1 MARRPLPTSAPTRE
15 PVQDR
20 TLERLVQHVG
30 ELAAVDAVLILT
42 VDAASATIERSAGWF
57 GAEGAHARVET
68 LGGGPLDARGQDLIH
83 TVLEAEQPTVLER
96 LDAWDAARELP
107 ALAVAA
113 IGPERAR
120 SLWRAYRGAS
130 VVACP
135 LRGVNRE
142 PLGVLVAASLDP
154 DRPLG
159 RSRASAMKSVC
170 ELSAMTLRER
180 RVAHALTLGFVPEP
194 LPELP
199 GYETGLLYA
208 PVLNDPA
215 GGDIYGA
222 WSLPGGELAV
232 VVGDVAGKGVETAAL
247 SSMVRFFV
255 EARSWDCD
263 SSAAVLEQT
272 NAMLLERLPE
282 DTFVTAFLALLSAE
296 GLRYCNAGH
305 LSPLHASHAG
315 VRELPGHGVPLG
327 VESTPG
333 YLELERRLD
342 PGDLLFAYTDG
353 LIEARREGETF
364 GTGRLARLVEEQASS
379 LSPEQ
384 LVRRVHDEVS
394 AWADRLADD
403 ALALA
408 LRRQDPAAVRSA

>member
-1 MARRPLPTSAPTRE
+1 MARSPLSTSAPTRE

-20 TLERLVQHVG
+20 TLERLVQHVR

-42 VDAASATIERSAGWF
+42 VDATRAAIERSAGWF
-57 GAEGAHARVET
+57 GAEGSRARVET
-68 LGGGPLDARGQDLIH
+68 LGGGPLDARGQDLLE
-83 TVLEAEQPTVLER
+83 TVLEAEQPLVLER

-107 ALAVAA
+107 ALSVGA

-120 SLWRAYRGAS
+120 SLWRAYRGSS
-130 VVACP
+130 VLACT
-135 LRGVNRE
+135 LRGVDRQ

-154 DRPLG
+154 DSALA
-159 RSRASAMKSVC
+159 RSGPSALESVC
-170 ELSAMTLRER
+170 ELAAMTLRER

-222 WSLPGGELAV
+222 WSMPGGELAV

-272 NAMLLERLPE
+272 NAMLLERLPA
-282 DTFVTAFLALLSAE
+282 DTFVTAFLALLSSE

-305 LSPLHASHAG
+305 LPPLHLSHTG

-327 VESTPG
+327 VESKPG

-353 LIEARREGETF
+353 LVEARREREIF
-364 GTGRLARLVEEQASS
+364 GTGRLTRLVEEQASS

-384 LVRRVHDEVS
+384 LVRRVHGEVS
-394 AWADRLADD
+394 RWADRLADD

-408 LRRQDPAAVRSA
+408 LRREDPAAVRSA

>member
-1 MARRPLPTSAPTRE
+1 M
-15 PVQDR
+15 
-20 TLERLVQHVG
+20 QHVR

-42 VDAASATIERSAGWF
+42 VDAARAAIERSAGWF
-57 GAEGAHARVET
+57 GAEGSRARVET
-68 LGGGPLDARGQDLIH
+68 LGGGPLDARGQDLLE
-83 TVLEAEQPTVLER
+83 TVLEAEQPLVLER

-107 ALAVAA
+107 ALSVGA

-120 SLWRAYRGAS
+120 SLWRAYRGSS
-130 VVACP
+130 VLACT
-135 LRGVNRE
+135 LRGVDRQ
-142 PLGVLVAASLDP
+142 PLGVLVAASLDT
-154 DRPLG
+154 DSALA
-159 RSRASAMKSVC
+159 RSGSSALESVC
-170 ELSAMTLRER
+170 ELAAMTLRER

-222 WSLPGGELAV
+222 WSMPGGELAV

-272 NAMLLERLPE
+272 NAMLLERLPA
-282 DTFVTAFLALLSAE
+282 DTFVTAFLALLSSE

-305 LSPLHASHAG
+305 LPPLHLSHTG

-353 LIEARREGETF
+353 LVEARREREIF
-364 GTGRLARLVEEQASS
+364 GTGRLTRLVEEQAWC

-384 LVRRVHDEVS
+384 LVRRVHGEVS
-394 AWADRLADD
+394 RWADRLADD

-408 LRRQDPAAVRSA
+408 LRREDHAAVRSA

>member
-1 MARRPLPTSAPTRE
+1 MARSPLSTSAPARE

-20 TLERLVQHVG
+20 TLERLVQHVR

-42 VDAASATIERSAGWF
+42 VDPARAAIERSAGWF
-57 GAEGAHARVET
+57 GAEGSRARVET
-68 LGGGPLDARGQDLIH
+68 LGGGPLDARGQDLLE
-83 TVLEAEQPTVLER
+83 TVLEAEQPLVLER

-107 ALAVAA
+107 ALSVGA

-120 SLWRAYRGAS
+120 SLWRAYRGSS
-130 VVACP
+130 VLACT
-135 LRGVNRE
+135 LRGVDRQ

-154 DRPLG
+154 DSALA
-159 RSRASAMKSVC
+159 RSGPSALESVC
-170 ELSAMTLRER
+170 ELAAMTLRER

-222 WSLPGGELAV
+222 WSMPGGELAV

-272 NAMLLERLPE
+272 NAMLLERLPA
-282 DTFVTAFLALLSAE
+282 DTFVTAFLALLSSE

-305 LSPLHASHAG
+305 LPPLHLSHTG

-327 VESTPG
+327 VESKPG

-353 LIEARREGETF
+353 LVEARREGEIF
-364 GTGRLARLVEEQASS
+364 GPGRLTRVVEEQASS

-384 LVRRVHDEVS
+384 LVRRVHGEVS
-394 AWADRLADD
+394 RWADRLADD

-408 LRRQDPAAVRSA
+408 LRREDPAAVRSA

>member
-1 MARRPLPTSAPTRE
+1 MARPLLPTSAPTRE

-20 TLERLVQHVG
+20 TLERLVQHVR
-30 ELAAVDAVLILT
+30 ELAAVDAVLIFT
-42 VDAASATIERSAGWF
+42 VDATRAAIERSAGWF
-57 GAEGAHARVET
+57 GAEGARARIET
-68 LGGGPLDARGQDLIH
+68 LGGGPLDARAQDLIE
-83 TVLEAEQPTVLER
+83 TVLDAEQPLVLER

-107 ALAVAA
+107 ALSVEA
-113 IGPERAR
+113 IGPARAR
-120 SLWRAYRGAS
+120 SLWRVYRGS
-130 VVACP
+130 LVVACP
-135 LRGVNRE
+135 LRGLDRQ

-154 DRPLG
+154 DSPLV
-159 RSRASAMKSVC
+159 RSGMSALESVC

-222 WSLPGGELAV
+222 WSLPGGGLAV

-247 SSMVRFFV
+247 SSMVRFFGD
-255 EARSWDCD
+255 ARSWGCD

-282 DTFVTAFLALLSAE
+282 DTFVTAFLALLSSE

-305 LSPLHASHAG
+305 LPPLHASHAG

-327 VESTPG
+327 VESRPG

-342 PGDLLFAYTDG
+342 PGDVLFAYTDG
-353 LIEARREGETF
+353 LVEARREGETY
-364 GTGRLARLVEEQASS
+364 GIGRLTRLVEEEASS

-394 AWADRLADD
+394 TWADGLADD

-408 LRRQDPAAVRSA
+408 LRREDPAAVRSA

>member
-1 MARRPLPTSAPTRE
+1 M
-15 PVQDR
+15 
-20 TLERLVQHVG
+20 QHVR

-42 VDAASATIERSAGWF
+42 VDATRAAIERSAGWF
-57 GAEGAHARVET
+57 GAEGSRARVET
-68 LGGGPLDARGQDLIH
+68 LGGGPLDARGQDLLE
-83 TVLEAEQPTVLER
+83 TVLEAEQPLVLER

-107 ALAVAA
+107 ALSVGA

-120 SLWRAYRGAS
+120 SLWRAYRGSS
-130 VVACP
+130 VLACT
-135 LRGVNRE
+135 LRGVDRQ

-154 DRPLG
+154 DIALA
-159 RSRASAMKSVC
+159 RSGPSALESVC
-170 ELSAMTLRER
+170 ELAAMTLRER

-222 WSLPGGELAV
+222 WSMPGGELAV

-272 NAMLLERLPE
+272 NAMLLERLPA
-282 DTFVTAFLALLSAE
+282 DTFVTAFLALLSSE

-305 LSPLHASHAG
+305 LPPLHLSHTG

-327 VESTPG
+327 VESKPG

-353 LIEARREGETF
+353 LVEARREREIF
-364 GTGRLARLVEEQASS
+364 GTGRLTRLVEEQASS

-384 LVRRVHDEVS
+384 LVRRVHGEVS
-394 AWADRLADD
+394 TWADRLADD

-408 LRRQDPAAVRSA
+408 LRREDPAAVRSA

>member
-1 MARRPLPTSAPTRE
+1 M
-15 PVQDR
+15 
-20 TLERLVQHVG
+20 QHVR

-42 VDAASATIERSAGWF
+42 VDAARAAIERSAGWF
-57 GAEGAHARVET
+57 GAEGSRARVET
-68 LGGGPLDARGQDLIH
+68 LGGGPLDARGQDLLE
-83 TVLEAEQPTVLER
+83 TVLEAEQPLVLER

-107 ALAVAA
+107 ALSVGA

-120 SLWRAYRGAS
+120 SLWRAYRGSS
-130 VVACP
+130 VLACT
-135 LRGVNRE
+135 LRGVDRQ
-142 PLGVLVAASLDP
+142 PLGVLVAASLDT
-154 DRPLG
+154 DSALA
-159 RSRASAMKSVC
+159 RSGSSALESVC
-170 ELSAMTLRER
+170 ELAAMTLRER

-222 WSLPGGELAV
+222 WSMPGGELAV

-272 NAMLLERLPE
+272 NAMLLERLPA
-282 DTFVTAFLALLSAE
+282 DTFVTAFLALLSSE

-305 LSPLHASHAG
+305 LPPLHLSHTG

-327 VESTPG
+327 VESKPG

-353 LIEARREGETF
+353 LVEARREREIF
-364 GTGRLARLVEEQASS
+364 GTGRLTRLVEEQASS

-384 LVRRVHDEVS
+384 LVRRVHGEVS
-394 AWADRLADD
+394 RWADRLADD

-408 LRRQDPAAVRSA
+408 LRREDPAAVRSA

>member
-1 MARRPLPTSAPTRE
+1 MARSPLSTSAPTRE

-20 TLERLVQHVG
+20 TLERLVQHVR

-42 VDAASATIERSAGWF
+42 VDAARAAIERSAGWF
-57 GAEGAHARVET
+57 GAEGSRARVET
-68 LGGGPLDARGQDLIH
+68 LGGGPLDARGQDLLE
-83 TVLEAEQPTVLER
+83 TVLEAEQPLVLER

-107 ALAVAA
+107 ALSVGA

-120 SLWRAYRGAS
+120 SLWRAYRGSS
-130 VVACP
+130 VLACT
-135 LRGVNRE
+135 LRGVDRQ

-154 DRPLG
+154 DSALA
-159 RSRASAMKSVC
+159 RSGPSALESVC
-170 ELSAMTLRER
+170 ELAAMTLRER

-222 WSLPGGELAV
+222 WSMPGGELAV

-272 NAMLLERLPE
+272 NAMLLERLPA
-282 DTFVTAFLALLSAE
+282 DTFVTAFLALLSSE

-305 LSPLHASHAG
+305 LPPLHLSHTG

-327 VESTPG
+327 VESKPG

-353 LIEARREGETF
+353 LVEARREREIF
-364 GTGRLARLVEEQASS
+364 GTGRLTRLVEEQASS

-384 LVRRVHDEVS
+384 LVRRVHGEVS
-394 AWADRLADD
+394 RWADRLADD

-408 LRRQDPAAVRSA
+408 LRREDPAAVRSA